1 MLNIDLFENI
11 QNDKVLELLK
21 CLGLKTKVYKKN
33 SIIIKTNE
41 KIDYLGIILSGSA
54 QIYRTD
60 AAGRR
65 ILTEKLKVDDIF
77 AHDIVCLGIKRSPV
91 LVETK
96 EGCEVLF
103 LPFEKVVTPCEKLCG
118 YHIQLIKNIL
128 KIISKRNT
136 LLNDKLD
143 IVGQK
148 TIRDKILALLNTYR
162 GEERIFSIPFSREE
176 MARFLCSDR
185 SALSRELSKMR
196 NEGILKYNK
205 NHFEILK

>member
-11 QNDKVLELLK
+11 ENNEVLELLK

-33 SIIIKTNE
+33 SVIIKTND

-65 ILTEKLKVDDIF
+65 VLTENLNADDIF

-148 TIRDKILALLNTYR
+148 TIRDEILALLNNYR
-162 GEERIFSIPFSREE
+162 GEEKIFSIPFSREE

-196 NEGILKYNK
+196 DEGILKYNK